1 MTRTIAFVIL
11 TATVGRGAGFIAD
24 SERGRQLFDTLSCV
38 QCHSVNGKGGSG
50 APDLG
55 RIVDRGFTPATLAA
69 TMWNH
74 APAMW
79 AAMNKQGIQAGNL
92 NGQAAADL
100 FAYFY
105 AARYFETPGD
115 AARGKR
121 AFNIRGCSNCHGLQ
135 QGLLPRIKP
144 VSQWESL
151 GDPVALT
158 EAMWNHAPLMLAES
172 QLKQQPW
179 PTLTA
184 QELTDILVYLRN
196 LPFPPSKPASF
207 QIGSS
212 TEGEAVFRAK
222 GCAGCHSSVSELS
235 KSTRAKTLTEVA
247 AAMWN
252 HEPMLAKADV
262 TPAKFAPNE
271 MRDLLGYLWSQ
282 QFFGDAGSAS
292 AGRRVFVSKK
302 CASCHEDASHGA
314 ASKAPKLAVAG
325 GFNGATMVSAL
336 WRHGPSMLNQMKNQ
350 GVAWPQFEGSQMA
363 DLIAYL
369 NSRK

>member
-1 MTRTIAFVIL
+1 VTRTIAWVIL
-11 TATVGRGAGFIAD
+11 TAMMGRGASFTAN
-24 SERGRQLFDTLSCV
+24 SARGQELFATLSCV

-50 APDLG
+50 GPDLG
-55 RIVDRGFTPATLAA
+55 RMMDRGFTPATLAA

-79 AAMNKQGIQAGNL
+79 ATMNKEGVRAGDL
-92 NGQAAADL
+92 NEQAAADL

-105 AARYFETPGD
+105 SARYFETPGD

-151 GDPVALT
+151 GDPVALA
-158 EAMWNHAPLMLAES
+158 EAMWNHAPLMLAQS
-172 QLKQQPW
+172 QLKQEPW
-179 PTLTA
+179 PVLSP

-196 LPFPPSKPASF
+196 LPFSPSKPPSF

-212 TEGEAVFRAK
+212 TEGEVVFRAK
-222 GCAGCHSSVSELS
+222 GCAECHASLSELS

-252 HEPMLAKADV
+252 HEPTLSKARA
-262 TPAKFAPNE
+262 TPANFVPGE
-271 MRDLLGYLWSQ
+271 MRDLLGYLWAQ
-282 QFFGDAGSAS
+282 HFFEDAGSTA

-302 CASCHEDASHGA
+302 CAACHEDA
-314 ASKAPKLAVAG
+314 KAPKLARGA

-336 WRHGPSMLNQMKNQ
+336 WRHGPSMLREIKNQ
-350 GVAWPQFEGSQMA
+350 GVAWPRFEGSQMA

>member
-1 MTRTIAFVIL
+1 MTRAIVFVVL
-11 TATVGRGAGFIAD
+11 TATVGRGAGFVAD
-24 SERGRQLFDTLSCV
+24 SARGRELFGTLSCV
-38 QCHSVNGKGGSG
+38 QCHSVNGKGGSNG
-50 APDLG
+50 LDLG

-79 AAMNKQGIQAGNL
+79 TAMDKQGVHAGDL
-92 NGQAAADL
+92 NEQAAADL

-105 AARYFETPGD
+105 SARYFETPGD

-121 AFNIRGCSNCHGLQ
+121 TFAARCSNCHGLQ
-135 QGLLPRIKP
+135 QWLLPRIKP

-151 GDPVALT
+151 GDPAALT

-179 PTLTA
+179 PRLAA

-196 LPFPPSKPASF
+196 LPFVPSKPPSF

-222 GCAGCHSSVSELS
+222 GCAGCHSSVSQLS
-235 KSTRAKTLTEVA
+235 NATRGKTLTEVA

-252 HEPMLAKADV
+252 HEPILSKAGS
-262 TPAKFAPNE
+262 TPAKFAPGE
-271 MRDLLGYLWSQ
+271 MKNLFGYLWAQ
-282 QFFGDAGSAS
+282 QFFEDAGAAL
-292 AGRRVFVSKK
+292 AGRRVFLSKK
-302 CASCHEDASHGA
+302 CAACHEDT
-314 ASKAPKLAVAG
+314 SKAPKLERAG

-336 WRHGPSMLNQMKNQ
+336 WRHGPSMLSQMKKQ
-350 GVAWPQFEGSQMA
+350 GMAWPRFEGSQMA
-363 DLIAYL
+363 DLIVYL
-369 NSRK
+369 NSKK